1 MEDQVL
7 PKAIKCRLADSFE
20 ILAYNRAEAEHFYNE
35 IFREKSYLQHGI
47 TIRAGD
53 TVFDVG
59 ANIGVLSLFSLMAA
73 PNVRVFAF
81 EPAPPLFAL
90 LRENTKKWNRRAH
103 LFQCGIA
110 ETEKTLTL
118 TYYPENSGMSSF
130 YGDRA
135 EDRDVL
141 ETVMRNQIA
150 SGGAELAP
158 LLDCLEEISD
168 LRSRSKS
175 YSCPVRT
182 LSSVI
187 DEYRIESIDL
197 LKIDVQKSEI
207 DVLLGIRSE
216 HWNLIH
222 QIVMEVHDIGQ
233 RRAEVIALLKSKGF
247 LVFQEQGD
255 LYAGTPLYNFF
266 AVRESSDVIK

>member
-7 PKAIKCRLADSFE
+7 PKAIKCKLANSFE
-20 ILAYNRAEAEHFYNE
+20 VLAFNRAEAEHFYNE
-35 IFREKSYLQHGI
+35 IFCEKGYLQHGI
-47 TIRAGD
+47 TIKARD
-53 TVFDVG
+53 TIFDIG

-73 PNVRVFAF
+73 PNVQVFAF
-81 EPAPPLFAL
+81 EPAPPLFTL
-90 LRENTKKWNRRAH
+90 LSENTKKWNRQIR

-118 TYYPENSGMSSF
+118 TYYPDNSGMSSF
-130 YGDRA
+130 YGDRDQ
-135 EDRDVL
+135 DRGVL

-150 SGGAELAP
+150 SGDAELTP

-168 LRSRSKS
+168 LRSSSKS

-182 LSSVI
+182 LSSVV
-187 DEYRIESIDL
+187 DKYCVESIDL

-233 RRAEVIALLKSKGF
+233 RCAEVIVLLKSKGF

-255 LYAGTPLYNFF
+255 LYAGTHLYIFLRF
-266 AVRESSDVIK
+266 AKQRDD